1 MSQDDRAAVLAASLE
16 LAAERLG
23 DPTPLVFA
31 RLFAEFP
38 EMEAMFWRDSA
49 GLIRGQML
57 AVALESL
64 MDLAANGSYGTFL
77 LQSER
82 VNHDGMGVAPET
94 FDRFFRI
101 VQDIFRAG
109 VGADWTPAMDAVW
122 DSLIAEVAATVAAA

>member
-1 MSQDDRAAVLAASLE
+1 MTQHDRAAVLAASLE

-23 DPTPLVFA
+23 DPTPHVFT

-57 AVALESL
+57 SVAFESL
-64 MDLAANGSYGTFL
+64 MDLAENGSYGGFL

-82 VNHDGMGVAPET
+82 INHDGMGVSPAT
-94 FDRFFRI
+94 FDSFFHV
-101 VQDIFRAG
+101 VQATFREHI
-109 VGADWTPAMDAVW
+109 GADWTPAMDEVW
-122 DSLIAEVAATVAAA
+122 HSLIADVAGTVATA